1 VRRAQDDADEMIGQ
15 DSFLDVV
22 TNIVGILILLV
33 MVVGMRTSHAV
44 KRASSEQTTTA
55 SALRKEQQQDLN
67 ETYQAAATAE
77 KDLRDMIHR
86 AVNVREESLM
96 REQERAL
103 LSRLVAEAEH
113 DITAQ
118 RAKLSGDD
126 QRNFDIRRKRN
137 EAELLLDEL
146 TREQVALVSQEM
158 DVEEVQIEPTPLA
171 REVTGDETH
180 VLLADDHVAVVP
192 FKELMEFMRED
203 AEKNLWRL
211 RQEDS
216 MERTLGPVGDFRLR
230 YSIVNSEVV
239 ARSRAGTMVA
249 GRFPVFE
256 QCTFLPVDSPIG
268 EPAEEALRNG
278 SQFQQHI
285 ERLNPHRTTVTI
297 WTYPGNY
304 DRLRELKRSI
314 RERGFQIAIRPLP
327 PGVPIGASP
336 SGTKSAAE

>member
-1 VRRAQDDADEMIGQ
+1 MIGQ

-33 MVVGMRTSHAV
+33 MVVGIRTSQAV
-44 KRASSEQTTTA
+44 KRASTDQTMAA
-55 SALRKEQQQDLN
+55 STLQNERQQDMN
-67 ETYQAAATAE
+67 EAYQAAATAE
-77 KDLRDMIHR
+77 RHVRDMIHR
-86 AVNVREESLM
+86 AVNIREESLI

-103 LSRLVAEAEH
+103 LSRMVAEAEQ
-113 DITAQ
+113 DIAAR
-118 RAKLSGDD
+118 RAKLNADD
-126 QRNFDIRRKRN
+126 QRDFDMRRKRS
-137 EAELLLDEL
+137 EAQLMLDQL
-146 TREQVALVSQEM
+146 TREQVALVSQEI
-158 DVEEVQIEPTPLA
+158 DIEEVQIQPTPLA
-171 REVTGDETH
+171 REVTGDESH
-180 VLLADDHVAVVP
+180 LLLADDHVAIVP
-192 FKELMEFMRED
+192 FKKLMEQMRED

-216 MERTLGPVGDFRLR
+216 MERTVGPVGEFRVR
-230 YSIVNSEVV
+230 YSIINSEVV
-239 ARSRAGTMVA
+239 ARSPSGTMVG

-256 QCTFLPVDSPIG
+256 QCTFLPIGSPIG
-268 EPAEEALRNG
+268 EPAEGALHRG
-278 SQFQQHI
+278 SEFQQHL

-336 SGTKSAAE
+336 SGTKSASE